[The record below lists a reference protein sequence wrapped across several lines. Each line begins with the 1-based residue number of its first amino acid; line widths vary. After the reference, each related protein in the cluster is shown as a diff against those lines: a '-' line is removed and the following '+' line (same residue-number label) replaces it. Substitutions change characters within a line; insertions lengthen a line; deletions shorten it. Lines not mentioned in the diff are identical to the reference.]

1 MFNKKVVQIRRDI
14 STHLIKENELNEDG
28 KTTKLLAEHNNLNI
42 SKSIDIQIY
51 NESQCQEN

>member
-42 SKSIDIQIY
+42 SKYIDIQIY